1 MFPREFQKK
10 LLAQQN
16 EKLQKKNDQLKL
28 RTFELV
34 LGAMST
40 NGQWTLV
47 NVTSGSVGLWH
58 VLMTGADA
66 SGPNQENKGRGSVG
80 HAC

>member
-1 MFPREFQKK
+1 MF

-16 EKLQKKNDQLKL
+16 EKVQFFFDQLKL